1 MDPVNAQLDF
11 LYKHTNIAELEI
23 LDANFGMLPRDL
35 DVVKKMKANKE
46 ATGNNPKISYSG
58 LAKNGSKWLPEIIDI
73 IHNNLDADQRNLKV
87 SFQTHSKDTLKVINR
102 ANINNDKLTPVSYTH
117 LTLPTIL
124 LV

>member
-1 MDPVNAQLDF
+1 MLHTHN

-73 IHNNLDADQRNLKV
+73 IHNNLLYCFTGLIIKY
-87 SFQTHSKDTLKVINR
+87 
-102 ANINNDKLTPVSYTH
+102 NNCLIECPIYF
-117 LTLPTIL
+117 
-124 LV
+124 